1 MNVSHDRMGVVEGRA
16 LLEELPQLCFVV
28 LRDAQLEVQ
37 PGEGV
42 RCSFELPEIGRRS
55 KTAETALAAI
65 RAAMYELID
74 VLTRSSVQEW
84 PKEWHR
90 LVGGACSFDSHKLVS
105 GVEGAERFRA
115 KARQLTIGVTMPV
128 KLKEA
133 IQVIAETESTSYAS
147 VSRDL
152 AAVAFEEFED
162 RIFSES
168 STKLI
173 AALASG
179 LNRWSYSETEQVML
193 RLEPSVGIRLRATAK
208 EYSRSASEFA
218 ALFIA
223 HGYDLKLRINE
234 LEQKID
240 AVRGPSAR
248 DLARKVGLDG
258 YVALL
263 SSVLVGSVV
272 TPKKVLKRLSE
283 IFEGS
288 EQALSEIF
296 SRSFESK
303 VIPAFKKE
311 GEKPQVATSPTS
323 WEEAVKSLNLK
334 PDKTKELLH
343 LDD

>member
-1 MNVSHDRMGVVEGRA
+1 MNVSHDPMGVVEGKA

-28 LRDAQLEVQ
+28 LRAAQLEAQ
-37 PGEGV
+37 PGQGV
-42 RCSFELPEIGRRS
+42 RCTFELPAIGRRS
-55 KTAETALAAI
+55 KTGETARAAI
-65 RAAMYELID
+65 RAAMHDLLD
-74 VLTRSSVQEW
+74 VLTRSSSEEW

-90 LVGGACSFDSHKLVS
+90 LAGGACSFNSNNLVARAES
-105 GVEGAERFRA
+105 AERFRA

-133 IQVIAETESTSYAS
+133 IQVIAEEERASYAS

-152 AAVAFEEFED
+152 AVAAFEEFED

-168 STKLI
+168 STKLL
-173 AALASG
+173 AALALALG
-179 LNRWSYSETEQVML
+179 RWSYSDTEQVML

-208 EYSRSASEFA
+208 EYGRSASEFA
-218 ALFIA
+218 AFLIA
-223 HGYDLKLRINE
+223 HGYELKLRLDE
-234 LEQKID
+234 LERKVE
-240 AVRGPSAR
+240 ASRGPPAR

-263 SSVLVGSVV
+263 SSILVGTVAA
-272 TPKKVLKRLSE
+272 PKKVLKQLSE

-288 EQALSEIF
+288 EQALSEVF
-296 SRSFESK
+296 RRCFESK
-303 VIPAFKKE
+303 AIPAFKKE
-311 GEKPQVATSPTS
+311 GEKPHIATSSKS

-334 PDKTKELLH
+334 PDKTKELLQ